1 MKTASVSVIIPTYN
15 RPAYLE
21 QAVSSVLAQTV
32 HPCEILIIDDGSAVE
47 HRLEIDRIGVRHPMI
62 HLHRFSIN
70 RGRSAAR
77 NMGIAVARGEFLVF
91 LDDDDLL
98 HPRYLESS
106 LEYFKKG
113 PAAEAVFC
121 RGKSFGKKRPW
132 NPLRLGVLIFECGG
146 PDSKHLRLFLPRS
159 ILDMTDLYSNPVTAI
174 MLSPCPINSVLIR
187 KDALK
192 GVTFPPDLSLG
203 EDTYFLLALAAQGC
217 RFRRNPEIL
226 AFIRRHPQNTGNNGN
241 KKELIDYI
249 QFTRRLFT
257 DNLLPGTRNQFLGY
271 FSIFLKR
278 VKKGDLAAAKD
289 FAGLLRFPGLF
300 WKFSYLYLVAL
311 FVRSY
316 YCLARLNSNDTPAF
330 PGLNDNLAGR

>member
-47 HRLEIDRIGVRHPMI
+47 HRLAIDRIGVRHPMI

-77 NMGIAVARGEFLVF
+77 NLGIAVARGEFLVF

-113 PAAEAVFC
+113 QAAEAVVC
-121 RGKSFGKKRPW
+121 RGKSFGKKSLW

-146 PDSKHLRLFLPRS
+146 VDSDHLRPFLPKS

-187 KDALK
+187 KDALN
-192 GVTFPPDLSLG
+192 GITFSDLSLG
-203 EDTYFLLALAAQGC
+203 EDTYFLLALAVQGC

-226 AFIRRHPQNTGNNGN
+226 AFIRRHSQNTGNNRN
-241 KKELIDYI
+241 KKELIDSYI

-257 DNLLPGTRNQFLGY
+257 DDLLPGMRNQFLGY
-271 FSIFLKR
+271 VSIFLKR
-278 VKKGDLAAAKD
+278 VKKGDLAAVKD
-289 FAGLLRFPGLF
+289 FIGLLRFPGLF

-316 YCLARLNSNDTPAF
+316 CCLARLNPNDTPAF
-330 PGLNDNLAGR
+330 PG